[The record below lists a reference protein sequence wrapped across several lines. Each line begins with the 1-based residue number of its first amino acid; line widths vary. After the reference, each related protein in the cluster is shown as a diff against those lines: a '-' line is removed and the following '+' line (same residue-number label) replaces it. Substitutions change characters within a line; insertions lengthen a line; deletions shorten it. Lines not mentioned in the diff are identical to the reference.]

1 MKSKVSAR
9 HIFMNLRLNKLAE
22 MVDPGSRLADI
33 GTDHAYL
40 PIKLVQE
47 GKVAFA
53 IASDVAAGPLQNA
66 KTDIAEAGLGQQ
78 IETRLGS
85 GLETLKDEDRIDT
98 VVIAGMGG
106 KLMVSLLEE
115 AAGRGK
121 YYPTLILEPNIGE
134 NRVRQW
140 LEEHDYQ
147 IVAEDLVAE
156 AGHTYELIKAKQTG
170 KKHSLTAKEKDFG
183 PLLLKQKGPVFL
195 AKWTR
200 QLAYYQQLLANLNK
214 AKQKD
219 ADRIADL
226 ERLIKDISE
235 EIKDEGEEND

>member
-1 MKSKVSAR
+1 
-9 HIFMNLRLNKLAE
+9 MNLRLNKLAE

-78 IETRLGS
+78 IETCLGS
-85 GLETLKDEDRIDT
+85 GLETLKDEDQIDT

-121 YYPTLILEPNIGE
+121 YYSTLILEPNIGE

-183 PLLLKQKGPVFL
+183 PLLLKQKDPVFL

>member
-1 MKSKVSAR
+1 
-9 HIFMNLRLNKLAE
+9 

-183 PLLLKQKGPVFL
+183 PLLLKQKDPVFL